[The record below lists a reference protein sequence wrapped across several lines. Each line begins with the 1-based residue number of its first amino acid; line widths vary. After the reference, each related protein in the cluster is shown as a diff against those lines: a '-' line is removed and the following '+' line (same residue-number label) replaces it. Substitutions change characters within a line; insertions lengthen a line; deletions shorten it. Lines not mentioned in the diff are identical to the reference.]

1 MKKGI
6 GKFTT
11 ILLFCTF
18 FQVQTYAFDVT
29 VGLFNDFSVQASV
42 YTVISGSVVLSDA
55 HRLTK
60 ELHQGDLLYFS
71 CWGDSVH
78 VRAIDGWG
86 GTFKHVDLHADPLF
100 SIRPVYPAFEPRF
113 YEGDLEVFFSL
124 NRLQLNNIVDSE
136 IYLAGVVESEGGNK
150 AADAFYQ
157 AQAILARTYLMKN
170 LHRHAEEGFQ
180 VCDGVHCQAFKGIN
194 QNAVQIMAAC
204 RLTKGLV
211 VTDQEGKLISA
222 FFHSNCGGETA
233 TGESVWLARQ
243 SYLSSV
249 QDQFCSQGRNFTW
262 HKNIPLKE
270 WINYIK
276 NIYPSFSVKSNDQLN
291 FSSI

>member
-1 MKKGI
+1 
-6 GKFTT
+6 
-11 ILLFCTF
+11 
-18 FQVQTYAFDVT
+18 
-29 VGLFNDFSVQASV
+29 
-42 YTVISGSVVLSDA
+42 
-55 HRLTK
+55 
-60 ELHQGDLLYFS
+60 
-71 CWGDSVH
+71 
-78 VRAIDGWG
+78 
-86 GTFKHVDLHADPLF
+86 
-100 SIRPVYPAFEPRF
+100 
-113 YEGDLEVFFSL
+113 
-124 NRLQLNNIVDSE
+124 
-136 IYLAGVVESEGGNK
+136 
-150 AADAFYQ
+150 
-157 AQAILARTYLMKN
+157 MKN

-291 FSSI
+291 FSSSRRAISYVVGSFSIPFNKVRADWNLKSAFFSVTVKGDRVELSGRGYGHGVGLCQEGAMHMARLGYSYQEIVSYYFKNVNIINFDANKN